1 MRIPQVV
8 RNFAS
13 DLRQVPSMAFALLV
27 LSVVSMNLLANRELF
42 HSSWIALD
50 CGYAISWI
58 PFIIMDC
65 VCRAFGGRTAF
76 RLSLLA
82 IIINLATFAVFK
94 LLMLTPGM
102 WGEFYTTGS
111 LMVNDALNNT
121 VGGSTWIVFG
131 SAFAMCL
138 GSAVNSLVNV
148 SVGRMFQKDNYTT
161 FAIRSFSSTAI
172 SQFVDNFTF
181 TLIVSV
187 PLFGWTILQSV
198 CCALAGAALELILE
212 IAFSKFGYRL
222 SRTWIKCEQH

>member
-1 MRIPQVV
+1 MTV
-8 RNFAS
+8 RQIAHNFSS
-13 DLRQVPSMAFALLV
+13 DLHRVPSMAFAILV

-42 HSSWIALD
+42 HVSWLALD

-65 VCRAFGGRTAF
+65 ICRAFGGRTAF

-82 IIINLATFAVFK
+82 IIINLATFLVFK

-102 WGEFYTTGS
+102 WGEYYTTGS
-111 LMVNDALNNT
+111 TTVNESLNAT
-121 VGGSTWIVFG
+121 IGGSTWIVLG

-138 GSAVNSLVNV
+138 GSAVNSAVNV
-148 SVGRMFQKDNYTT
+148 SVGRLFRRDNYAV
-161 FAIRSFSSTAI
+161 FAIRSFSSTAL
-172 SQFVDNFTF
+172 SQFVDNFAF

-198 CCALAGAALELILE
+198 CCALAGAAFELILE
-212 IAFSKFGYRL
+212 IMFSRLGYRL
-222 SRTWIKCEQH
+222 SRRWIK